1 MRLGD
6 TQTFLATRH
15 AFLPQASQMSAES
28 SGRNTDQ
35 SQHGLPDLG
44 SALSTLRNFAQDSA
58 PEKIRKVSK
67 GEDLITLLEQTTQLS
82 HTPSY

>member
-1 MRLGD
+1 MDEQPNANADL
-6 TQTFLATRH
+6 
-15 AFLPQASQMSAES
+15 
-28 SGRNTDQ
+28 

-44 SALSTLRNFAQDSA
+44 SALSTLRNFARDSA

-67 GEDLITLLEQTTQLS
+67 DEDLITLLEQTAQLS